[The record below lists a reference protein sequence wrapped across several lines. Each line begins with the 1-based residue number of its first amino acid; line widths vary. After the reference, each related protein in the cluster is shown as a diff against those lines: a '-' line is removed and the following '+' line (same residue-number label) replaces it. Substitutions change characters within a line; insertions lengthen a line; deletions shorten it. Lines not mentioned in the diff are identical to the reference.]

1 MFLWRNFM
9 KIGGIVAEYNPFHNG
24 HAYQIEKSKEL
35 GEWTHVVAVMSS
47 NYVQRGETALISK
60 WARAEM
66 AVKNGVDL
74 VIELP
79 TLWSTSFAQRF
90 AYGGVS
96 LLNSLGCVDMLSFGS
111 ECGNIDEL
119 IECKNA
125 INSEAVA
132 ERLKENLE
140 YGLSFASA
148 RSEALKAVCGNRFFD
163 ILEEPNNTLGI
174 EYLQAMDKL
183 GSNMIPMTIKR
194 VGAAHDSLM
203 RSDNFASAS
212 DIRQMMLSGSNEW
225 EIYVPQSVADIYHRE
240 EENNLAPCPNSK
252 LEFGILC
259 CMRQLSAE
267 DIGLSPD
274 VSEGIEYR
282 IHDAALKASSLE
294 ELYQLAKTKRYSHA
308 RIRRIVFHAFM
319 GFVADDYKGEPPY
332 IHVLAMNDKGK
343 EILREAKD
351 KAAKPIVTKA
361 SDFDRLDDYGLHV
374 FSLEDMCTDVYSLAS
389 PVILPCGR
397 EKTNGIIVL
406 GDAPSEFDG
415 EPTVAEEEKTSA
427 EEENTVVSADEQPAA
442 DDNDEIT
449 AEEQETEEN
458 KQDEAQE

>member
-1 MFLWRNFM
+1 M
-9 KIGGIVAEYNPFHNG
+9 KIGGIIAEYNPFHNG
-24 HAYQIEKSKEL
+24 HRYQLEKSKEL
-35 GEWTHVVAVMSS
+35 GEWTHAVAVMSS

-66 AVKNGVDL
+66 AVKNGIDL

-79 TLWSTSFAQRF
+79 TLWSTAHAQRF
-90 AYGGVS
+90 ALGGVS
-96 LLNSLGCVDMLSFGS
+96 LLESLGCVDMLSFGS
-111 ECGNIDEL
+111 ECGDIDEL

-125 INSEAVA
+125 INSEAVG

-148 RSEALKAVCGNRFFD
+148 RAEALRTVYGNRFFD

-174 EYLQAMDKL
+174 EYLQALDKL
-183 GSNMIPMTIKR
+183 SSSIVPMTVKR
-194 VGAAHDSLM
+194 VGAAHDSIL
-203 RSDNFASAS
+203 RNENFACAS
-212 DIRQMMLSGSNEW
+212 DIRSMLLDESREW
-225 EIYVPQSVADIYHRE
+225 EMFVPQSVVDIYNRE
-240 EENNLAPCPNSK
+240 RENNQAPCPISK
-252 LEFGILC
+252 LEFSILC

-308 RIRRIVFHAFM
+308 RIRRIVLHAFM
-319 GFVADDYKGEPPY
+319 GFTAEDYKENPPY

-343 EILREAKD
+343 EILKEAKE
-351 KAAKPIVTKA
+351 KAKKPIVTKA
-361 SDFDRLDDYGLHV
+361 SDFDELDDYGCHV
-374 FSLEDMCTDVYSLAS
+374 FALEDMCTDVYSLAS

-406 GDAPSEFDG
+406 
-415 EPTVAEEEKTSA
+415 
-427 EEENTVVSADEQPAA
+427 
-442 DDNDEIT
+442 
-449 AEEQETEEN
+449 
-458 KQDEAQE
+458 

>member
-1 MFLWRNFM
+1 M
-9 KIGGIVAEYNPFHNG
+9 KIGGIIAEYNPFHNG
-24 HAYQIEKSKEL
+24 HRYQLEKSKEL
-35 GEWTHVVAVMSS
+35 GEWTHAVAVMSS

-66 AVKNGVDL
+66 AVKNGIDL

-79 TLWSTSFAQRF
+79 TLWSTAHAQRF
-90 AYGGVS
+90 ALGGVS
-96 LLNSLGCVDMLSFGS
+96 LLESLGCVDMLSFGS
-111 ECGNIDEL
+111 ECGDIDEL

-125 INSEAVA
+125 INSEAVG

-148 RSEALKAVCGNRFFD
+148 RAEALRTVYGNRFFD

-174 EYLQAMDKL
+174 EYLQALDKL
-183 GSNMIPMTIKR
+183 GSSIVPMTVKR
-194 VGAAHDSLM
+194 VGAAHDSIL
-203 RSDNFASAS
+203 RNENFACAS
-212 DIRQMMLSGSNEW
+212 DIRSMLLDESREW
-225 EIYVPQSVADIYHRE
+225 EMFVPQSVVDIYNRE
-240 EENNLAPCPNSK
+240 KESNQAPCPISK
-252 LEFGILC
+252 LEFSILC

-308 RIRRIVFHAFM
+308 RIRRIVLHAFM
-319 GFVADDYKGEPPY
+319 GFTAEDYKENPPY

-343 EILREAKD
+343 EILKEAKE
-351 KAAKPIVTKA
+351 KAKKPIVTKA
-361 SDFDRLDDYGLHV
+361 SDFDELDDYGRHV
-374 FSLEDMCTDVYSLAS
+374 FALEDMCTDVYSLAS

-406 GDAPSEFDG
+406 
-415 EPTVAEEEKTSA
+415 
-427 EEENTVVSADEQPAA
+427 
-442 DDNDEIT
+442 
-449 AEEQETEEN
+449 
-458 KQDEAQE
+458 

>member
-1 MFLWRNFM
+1 M

-24 HAYQIEKSKEL
+24 HKHQLEKSKEL
-35 GEWTHVVAVMSS
+35 GEWTHTVAVMSS

-79 TLWSTSFAQRF
+79 TLWSTSHAQRF
-90 AYGGVS
+90 ALGGVS
-96 LLNSLGCVDMLSFGS
+96 LLESLGCVDMLSFGS

-125 INSEAVA
+125 INSEAVG

-148 RSEALKAVCGNRFFD
+148 RAEALRTVYGNRFFD

-174 EYLQAMDKL
+174 EYLQALDKL
-183 GSNMIPMTIKR
+183 GSKIVPMTVKR
-194 VGAAHDSLM
+194 IGAAHDSII
-203 RSDNFASAS
+203 RSENFASAS
-212 DIRQMMLSGSNEW
+212 DIRSMLLDENKEW
-225 EIYVPQSVADIYHRE
+225 EMFVPQSVADIYKRE
-240 EENNLAPCPNSK
+240 AESNQAPCPISK
-252 LEFGILC
+252 LEFSILC

-282 IHDAALKASSLE
+282 IHDAALKASSLD

-308 RIRRIVFHAFM
+308 RIRRIVLHAFM
-319 GFVADDYKGEPPY
+319 GFTAEDYKENPPY
-332 IHVLAMNDKGK
+332 IHILAMNDKGK
-343 EILREAKD
+343 EILKEAKD
-351 KAAKPIVTKA
+351 KAKKPIITKA
-361 SDFDRLDDYGLHV
+361 SDFDELDDYGRHV
-374 FSLEDMCTDVYSLAS
+374 FALEDMCTDVYSLAS

-406 GDAPSEFDG
+406 
-415 EPTVAEEEKTSA
+415 
-427 EEENTVVSADEQPAA
+427 
-442 DDNDEIT
+442 
-449 AEEQETEEN
+449 
-458 KQDEAQE
+458 